1 MSHIANNMMFDRKYL
16 GYMKVAVTRLQ
27 EKEENT
33 VELFEKYNIEAIT
46 VPTIRSRPPQDP
58 ASLDLLVRMVSEQG
72 IDLLIF
78 TSSLGVSKFFE
89 KCDSVSSDTTIL
101 SVGPKTAQ
109 KVNEF
114 GYPSEVL
121 DSFSSDKFAEY
132 LKDRAQGKV
141 IGIAR
146 ASVPNPELVVDL
158 ESLGATVVEGVCYEL
173 ESAPNEL
180 KRMIATHKIDA
191 VVITSTKSFLSAGLE
206 NTDVSGVVM
215 VAIGPKTA
223 KGMMDAGVDP
233 DVVGGGTL
241 ETCAVLLQDMG
252 SK

>member
-1 MSHIANNMMFDRKYL
+1 
-16 GYMKVAVTRLQ
+16 MKVAVTRLQ
-27 EKEENT
+27 EKEDNT
-33 VELFEKYNIEAIT
+33 VELFEKYGIQAT
-46 VPTIRSRPPQDP
+46 AVPTICSRPPKDT
-58 ASLDLLVRMVSEQG
+58 ASLDALVRMVHEQE

-89 KCDSVSSDTTIL
+89 KCNSVSSDTTIL

-121 DSFSSDKFAEY
+121 DSFSSDKFAGY
-132 LKDRAQGKV
+132 LKDRAQDKV
-141 IGIAR
+141 IGIAK
-146 ASVPNPELVVDL
+146 AGVPNPELANAL

-173 ESAPNEL
+173 ESIPNKL
-180 KRMIATHKIDA
+180 KGMVAAHEIDA

-223 KGMMDAGVDP
+223 KGMMNAGVDP

-241 ETCAVLLQDMG
+241 ESCAELLRDMG

>member
-1 MSHIANNMMFDRKYL
+1 MR
-16 GYMKVAVTRLQ
+16 VAVTRLQ
-27 EKEENT
+27 EKEDNT
-33 VELFEKYNIEAIT
+33 VELFGKYGLEAIV
-46 VPTIRSRPPQDP
+46 VPTIRSRPPHDP
-58 ASLDLLVRMVSEQG
+58 ASLDALLQMVRKQKV
-72 IDLLIF
+72 DFLIF

-89 KCDSVSSDTTIL
+89 KCDSIPSNTIII

-114 GYPSEVL
+114 GYSSEVL

-132 LKDRAQGKV
+132 LKDRAHEKI

-146 ASVPNPELVVDL
+146 AGVPNPELVQAL

-180 KRMIATHKIDA
+180 KEMIAASGVDA
-191 VVITSTKSFLSAGLE
+191 VVFTSTKSFLSAKLQKM
-206 NTDVSGVVM
+206 DVSGVLM

-223 KGMMDAGVDP
+223 KGMRGEGIEP

-241 ETCAVLLQDMG
+241 ESCAALLQELEL
-252 SK
+252 K

>member
-1 MSHIANNMMFDRKYL
+1 
-16 GYMKVAVTRLQ
+16 MKVAVTRLQ

-33 VELFEKYNIEAIT
+33 VKLFDKFNLEAIT
-46 VPTIRSRPPQDP
+46 VPTIRSRPPRDP
-58 ASLDLLVRMVSEQG
+58 ASLDLLVRMVSEQE

-78 TSSLGVSKFFE
+78 TSSLGVSSFFG
-89 KCDSVSSDTTIL
+89 KCDLLSPNTKII

-132 LKDRAQGKV
+132 LKDRVQGKV

-146 ASVPNPELVVDL
+146 AGVPNPELVQAL
-158 ESLGATVVEGVCYEL
+158 ESLGAMVVEGVCYEL
-173 ESAPNEL
+173 ESAPNKL
-180 KRMIATHKIDA
+180 KGMIAAHEADA
-191 VVITSTKSFLSAGLE
+191 VVFTSTKSFLSAGLKK
-206 NTDVSGVVM
+206 TDVSGVVM

-223 KGMMDAGVDP
+223 KGMRNGGVEP
-233 DVVGGGTL
+233 DIVGGGTL
-241 ETCAVLLQDMG
+241 ESCAVLLQDLG
-252 SK
+252 LE

>member
-1 MSHIANNMMFDRKYL
+1 MMFDRKYL

-121 DSFSSDKFAEY
+121 ESFSSDKFAEY

-158 ESLGATVVEGVCYEL
+158 ESLGAMVVEGVCYEL
-173 ESAPNEL
+173 ESAPNKL
-180 KRMIATHKIDA
+180 KGIIAAHEVDA
-191 VVITSTKSFLSAGLE
+191 IVFTSTKSFLSAGLE

-223 KGMMDAGVDP
+223 KGMTDAGVDP

-241 ETCAVLLQDMG
+241 ETCAELLQDMG

>member
-1 MSHIANNMMFDRKYL
+1 MR
-16 GYMKVAVTRLQ
+16 VAVTRLQ

-33 VELFEKYNIEAIT
+33 VELFKEYGIEAIV
-46 VPTIRSRPPQDP
+46 VPTIRSRPPRDP
-58 ASLDLLVRMVSEQG
+58 ASLDALVRMVSEQG
-72 IDLLIF
+72 IDFLIF

-114 GYPSEVL
+114 GYSSEVL
-121 DSFSSDKFAEY
+121 ESFSSDKFAEY

-146 ASVPNPELVVDL
+146 ASVPNPELVVAL
-158 ESLGATVVEGVCYEL
+158 ESLGATVVEGVCYKL
-173 ESAPNEL
+173 ESVPNVL
-180 KRMIATHKIDA
+180 KGMIAAHKIDA
-191 VVITSTKSFLSAGLE
+191 VVITSTMSFLSAGLE
-206 NTDVSGVVM
+206 NTDVSGVMM
-215 VAIGPKTA
+215 VAIGLKTA

-241 ETCAVLLQDMG
+241 ESCAELLQDMG
-252 SK
+252 QNDFRF

>member
-1 MSHIANNMMFDRKYL
+1 
-16 GYMKVAVTRLQ
+16 MKVAVTRLQ

-121 DSFSSDKFAEY
+121 ESFSSDKFAEY

-146 ASVPNPELVVDL
+146 AGVPNPELVVDL
-158 ESLGATVVEGVCYEL
+158 ESLGTTVVEGVCYEL

-180 KRMIATHKIDA
+180 KRMIAAHKIDA
-191 VVITSTKSFLSAGLE
+191 VVITSAKSFLSAGLE

-223 KGMMDAGVDP
+223 KGMADAGVDP

-241 ETCAVLLQDMG
+241 ETCAVLLKDMG